1 MRSRDEASPVKLVT
15 TKSGVLRFE
24 MARRLAFA
32 LEKAKRALP
41 AAAAPAIGPTID
53 LQASHAPGEG

>member
-1 MRSRDEASPVKLVT
+1 MT
-15 TKSGVLRFE
+15 TKSGELRFE

-41 AAAAPAIGPTID
+41 AAAASAIGPTIG
-53 LQASHAPGEG
+53 LEASDAPGEG